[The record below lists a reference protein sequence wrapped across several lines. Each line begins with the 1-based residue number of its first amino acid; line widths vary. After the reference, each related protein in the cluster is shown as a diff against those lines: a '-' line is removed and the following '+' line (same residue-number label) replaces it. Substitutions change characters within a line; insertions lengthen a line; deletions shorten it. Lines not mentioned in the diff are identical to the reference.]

1 MPSQTRSSLVTLV
14 NLLVDDPSQQRFTA
28 AQVQAKIEEAQER
41 FVLDTRVLRDA
52 ISETAVAGT
61 AEYDLPTDVLD
72 IVWLAHKGLK
82 LTRISKADLFFYKS
96 ADRWD
101 DDSGTPRYYY
111 VNLDPND
118 KQYGLF
124 PIPTAAD
131 AGANISGEYLK
142 IPPSLSAD
150 ASVPLDGHT
159 LLTPYHNS
167 LAYWAAKEL
176 LTINPSQEG
185 LVKVKAYDKRYSDE
199 ISHCIETFKHMEQS
213 EGWRMVGGRYHK
225 GL

>member
-1 MPSQTRSSLVTLV
+1 MPSQTRGTLRSLV
-14 NLLVDDPSQQRFTA
+14 NLLVGDPSQQRFTA
-28 AQVQAKIEEAQER
+28 AQVQAKLEEAQER

-52 ISETAVAGT
+52 ISDTSVAGT
-61 AEYDLPTDVLD
+61 AEYNLPSDVLN
-72 IVWLAHKGLK
+72 IVWMAHKGLK

-118 KQYGLF
+118 QQYGLF

-142 IPPSLSAD
+142 MPPVLSSD
-150 ASVPLDGHT
+150 SSVPFDGHT
-159 LLTPYHNS
+159 LLIPYHNA
-167 LAYWAAKEL
+167 LAYFAAKEL
-176 LTINPSQEG
+176 LIINPTQEG
-185 LVKVKAYDKRYSDE
+185 LVKVDAYKKRYSDE
-199 ISHCIETFKHMEQS
+199 VSHCIETFKHMEQS
-213 EGWRMVGGRYHK
+213 QGWRLVGGRYHK